1 MIPLSQQAYQQIKHK
16 IITLQ
21 LEPREVVDEAALR
34 EELDLGRT
42 PIREALQRLER
53 EQLVNIVPRRGIFV
67 TDIDLTDLNRLFEM
81 RIPLE
86 ILATRLAVQRG
97 NQSHWRAMGAS
108 LGQATPSIGNT
119 DLMDIDQ
126 RCHEIIYAAADN
138 KFLQEMAAQLYALA
152 HRLWH
157 YALAEVDNM
166 QSSVVQHEKMMD
178 AIVAGDEETAVSLM
192 ETHIR
197 DFHREIQAAM
207 LQKVN

>member
-16 IITLQ
+16 IITLE
-21 LEPREVVDEAALR
+21 LSPSEVVDEGALR

-86 ILATRLAVQRG
+86 VLATRLAVQRG
-97 NQSHWRAMGAS
+97 TTAHWNAMSNCLSRAN
-108 LGQATPSIGNT
+108 PSIGNT

-126 RCHEIIYAAADN
+126 QCHAIIYDAADN
-138 KFLQEMAAQLYALA
+138 KFLQETAAQLYALA
-152 HRLWH
+152 VRLWH
-157 YALAEVDNM
+157 YALAEVDDM
-166 QSSVVQHEKMMD
+166 QSSVLQHERMMD

-197 DFHREIQAAM
+197 DFHSEIQAAM
-207 LQKVN
+207 LQKVT